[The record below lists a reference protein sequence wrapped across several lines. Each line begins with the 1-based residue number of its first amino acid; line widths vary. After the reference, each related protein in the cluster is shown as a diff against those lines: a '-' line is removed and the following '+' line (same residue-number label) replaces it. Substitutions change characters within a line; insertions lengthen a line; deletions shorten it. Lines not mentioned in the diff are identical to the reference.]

1 MNGGNW
7 IISSFCDI
15 IHKKVKI
22 ERNHSLTF
30 QFERTDI
37 VQNQEPNR
45 VGNIIQTMFS
55 PPKKKD
61 KKVYRLFGL

>member
-1 MNGGNW
+1 VNGGNW

-45 VGNIIQTMFS
+45 GGNHS
-55 PPKKKD
+55 D
-61 KKVYRLFGL
+61 HV